1 MRAPDQAAVARTAQ
15 DPCVCLIR
23 PPSLTRTGQT
33 SLVQSPSHAMPSQ
46 HWRECSQPMQDVP
59 LPKFPFAGN
68 ANTIIS
74 RTRACMRRKWE
85 GLSLH
90 LAGDVVVREGAAA
103 RPVLLGAQRARRPQ
117 VGLELAQ
124 LRLLR
129 AQLLLLQ
136 VQLLRAPPVPVLF
149 RRLASSAAASSGHGP
164 AGRPAAQPLSD
175 HFSALQSRTEAVGC
189 WNTPQGAAHNAHSL
203 APVQC
208 IWQAAV
214 LGNKSGAC
222 LRRDAS
228 NDPGSRAPHWR
239 GQS

>member
-1 MRAPDQAAVARTAQ
+1 MRVPDQAAVAHTHRTDFSCAV
-15 DPCVCLIR
+15 PIACNAFPALAGMLTTNAKYSFAEF
-23 PPSLTRTGQT
+23 SLCRK
-33 SLVQSPSHAMPSQ
+33 SQ
-46 HWRECSQPMQDVP
+46 HDHQQNKGMHAPEMGGP
-59 LPKFPFAGN
+59 L
-68 ANTIIS
+68 S
-74 RTRACMRRKWE
+74 
-85 GLSLH
+85 H

-103 RPVLLGAQRARRPQ
+103 RPVLLGAQRARRAQ

-149 RRLASSAAASSGHGP
+149 RRPASSAAASSGHGP

-175 HFSALQSRTEAVGC
+175 HFSALQSRTEAAGC
-189 WNTPQGAAHNAHSL
+189 WNTPQGAANNAHSL
-203 APVQC
+203 AAVQC
-208 IWQAAV
+208 IWRAAV

-228 NDPGSRAPHWR
+228 NDPGSRAPLVQR
-239 GQS
+239 STQSPRCV